1 VPTEIFCAP
10 GYTEEQRLIL
20 EDDGL
25 TVTLRRSSTYPP
37 ALASETLTV
46 AQARE
51 RIPGYASV
59 IDDALA
65 NRSF

>member
-1 VPTEIFCAP
+1 VPTEIFRAP
-10 GYTEEQRLIL
+10 GAEEQRLIL

-25 TVTLRRSSTYPP
+25 TITLWRSSTYPP
-37 ALASETLTV
+37 AITSETLTV

-51 RIPGYASV
+51 RFPEHASV